1 VGRKRKDINR
11 LRGRARETMGEKEE
25 FTEREGRKMRNNGR
39 KERGDRGVKKKSRER
54 MGGDK
59 EFAEA

>member
-1 VGRKRKDINR
+1 
-11 LRGRARETMGEKEE
+11 MGEKEE
-25 FTEREGRKMRNNGR
+25 FTERERRIMRNSGR
-39 KERGDRGVKKKSRER
+39 KERGDRGLKKKSRER